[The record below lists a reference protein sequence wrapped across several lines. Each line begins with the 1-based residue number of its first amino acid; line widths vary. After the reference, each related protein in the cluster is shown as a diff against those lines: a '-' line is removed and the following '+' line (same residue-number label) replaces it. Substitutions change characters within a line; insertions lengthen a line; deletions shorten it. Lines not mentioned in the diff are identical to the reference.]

1 MRLDQRQVQGMHQRQ
16 ELRLT
21 QQLIQKL
28 ELLQLPAMELQE
40 LVQQELQE
48 NPVLEVREDAPEAAA
63 ATNGTQADAASPAS
77 TEAEK
82 SKDAAEQEKLD
93 YMDDLEDE
101 WAGLNRGRSSR
112 GMSEEQS
119 EKYLDMIQNI
129 EADGLTLVDHLM
141 SQISLMELPD
151 DTTRI
156 VEVIAGLLDEDG
168 YLRRMVKDESG
179 RWTGFEAIP
188 DEEIAEVLARE
199 EPFQSWP
206 REQILERVRST
217 VENVVHK
224 LEPRGIGARTVN
236 ECLLLQLPEEVPFL
250 EIKKLLIEKYLDDIA
265 QNKLPKLARELLKE
279 PLFAETFEFN
289 VHSDKDEIIDT
300 LQTLIQDINKLNP
313 KPARDFRSRRATNV
327 TPEIAIKEVAPGE
340 FDAFVNDGWVPE
352 VYVNEAYKKILR
364 DPNASRE
371 QKDYIRKK
379 LGAARA
385 LVEAIMHRRIL
396 LEKVSRRVV
405 EHQRDF
411 FAGSVE
417 NLKPLKMKTLAN
429 EFGVHI
435 STISRAV
442 NGKYVE
448 CPQGIFPL
456 KFFFATAASRSNQG
470 ISIFDPVSG
479 GGEKRAKVTILD
491 KLSEIVAS
499 EEKGR
504 PLSDEELA
512 KRLKTDGVHV
522 SRRAITKYRKEL
534 KIPSS
539 KVRKQY

>member
-48 NPVLEVREDAPEAAA
+48 NPVLELREDSPPEAQGT
-63 ATNGTQADAASPAS
+63 TNGTQTD
-77 TEAEK
+77 TDAEK
-82 SKDAAEQEKLD
+82 RDEAAEQEKLD

-101 WAGLNRGRSSR
+101 WAGLHRGRISR

-129 EADGLTLVDHLM
+129 EADGTTLVDHLM
-141 SQISLMELPD
+141 AQVSLMELPQ
-151 DTTRI
+151 DTSRI

-168 YLRRMVKDESG
+168 YLRRAIKDD
-179 RWTGFEAIP
+179 TGKVTALEPIT

-199 EPFQSWP
+199 APFQSWP
-206 REQILERVRST
+206 REQLLERVRAT
-217 VENVVHK
+217 RENVIHK
-224 LEPRGIGARTVN
+224 LEPRGVGARTVN

-250 EIKKLLIEKYLDDIA
+250 EVKKLLIEKYLDDIA

-279 PLFAETFEFN
+279 PLFVETFEFN
-289 VHSDKDEIIDT
+289 VHSDRNEIIET

-313 KPARDFRSRRATNV
+313 KPARDFRSRRATHV
-327 TPEIAIKEVAPGE
+327 TPEIVIKEVAPGE
-340 FDAFVNDGWVPE
+340 FEAIVNDGWVPE
-352 VYVNEAYKKILR
+352 VYVNEAYRKILR
-364 DPNASRE
+364 DPKASRE

-396 LEKVSRRVV
+396 LEKVARRVV

-442 NGKYVE
+442 SGKYVE

-470 ISIFDPVSG
+470 VSVFDPVSG
-479 GGEKRAKVTILD
+479 GGEKRAKLAILD

-499 EEKGR
+499 EDKSR

-512 KRLKTDGVHV
+512 KRLKGDGVHV